1 MEEFE
6 REREREQGWEI
17 VLFERESKKTE
28 SCCVKKGAIEG
39 VLECFC
45 GYGGEPRDG
54 ERREQCVYREMRRER
69 EFRWAVWG
77 ENGRVDSCLE
87 SEREDESK
95 VVEKGT
101 VKSIW
106 KGSGWR

>member
-6 REREREQGWEI
+6 REREGTRLGDCSFRERVQ
-17 VLFERESKKTE
+17 KTK
-28 SCCVKKGAIEG
+28 SCCVRKGAIEG
-39 VLECFC
+39 VLA
-45 GYGGEPRDG
+45 
-54 ERREQCVYREMRRER
+54 ERWQSGVSSVYIERWEER
-69 EFRWAVWG
+69 ENSDGLCEG